1 MEISFLA
8 DISVTTEKI
17 NSNLPEMLYVSLLFP
32 GRNSTMKPFRRF
44 LEPHFSSLP
53 PKGTTQILQ
62 NTIICITKKVFFS
75 FSIIYLLFSKVSSK
89 RF

>member
-53 PKGTTQILQ
+53 PKGATQILQ
-62 NTIICITKKVFFS
+62 NTIICIKKKV
-75 FSIIYLLFSKVSSK
+75 SIIYLLFSKVSSK